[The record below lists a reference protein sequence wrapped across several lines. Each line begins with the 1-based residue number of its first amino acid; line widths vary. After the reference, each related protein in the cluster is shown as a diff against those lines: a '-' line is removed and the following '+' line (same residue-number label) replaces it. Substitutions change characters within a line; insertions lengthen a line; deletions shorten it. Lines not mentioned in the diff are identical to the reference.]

1 MAVWPN
7 VIEEENGVKRAYDIP
22 SRLLMDRIIM
32 LTDEINSAT
41 ANSIIGQ
48 LLFLEKED
56 NKKPITLYINSP
68 GGSVTDGFAI
78 YDVIHQIKCPVNTI
92 CMGMAASMA
101 AFLLAAGTGKRY
113 ATENSTI
120 MIHQPMGGTRGQA
133 TDITIY
139 TNYILN
145 LKKKLNS
152 ILAEK
157 TRQKYETIQEYTERD
172 KYFNAEDAKNF
183 GLIDKVYRRKNNV

>member
-7 VIEEENGVKRAYDIP
+7 IIEEENGVKRAYDIP

-145 LKKKLNS
+145 LKKNLTVFWQKKQDKNTKRFKNIQKETS
-152 ILAEK
+152 ILMLKMPK
-157 TRQKYETIQEYTERD
+157 TL
-172 KYFNAEDAKNF
+172 A
-183 GLIDKVYRRKNNV
+183 

>member
-7 VIEEENGVKRAYDIP
+7 VIEEENGRKTAYDIP
-22 SRLLMDRIIM
+22 SRLLMDRIVM
-32 LTDEINSAT
+32 LTEEINSAT
-41 ANSIIGQ
+41 ANSIVAQ
-48 LLFLEKED
+48 LFLEKED
-56 NKKPITLYINSP
+56 SKKPITMYINSP

-78 YDVIHQIKCPVNTI
+78 YDIIHQIKCPVNTVVV
-92 CMGMAASMA
+92 GMAASMA

-120 MIHQPMGGTRGQA
+120 MIHQPLGGTRGQA

-145 LKKKLNS
+145 LKKKLNN

-172 KYFNAEDAKNF
+172 KYFNAEEAKNF
-183 GLIDKVYRRKNNV
+183 GLIDEVYRRKNNV

>member
-120 MIHQPMGGTRGQA
+120 MI
-133 TDITIY
+133 
-139 TNYILN
+139 
-145 LKKKLNS
+145 
-152 ILAEK
+152 
-157 TRQKYETIQEYTERD
+157 
-172 KYFNAEDAKNF
+172 
-183 GLIDKVYRRKNNV
+183 

>member
-1 MAVWPN
+1 
-7 VIEEENGVKRAYDIP
+7 
-22 SRLLMDRIIM
+22 
-32 LTDEINSAT
+32 
-41 ANSIIGQ
+41 
-48 LLFLEKED
+48 
-56 NKKPITLYINSP
+56 
-68 GGSVTDGFAI
+68 
-78 YDVIHQIKCPVNTI
+78 
-92 CMGMAASMA
+92 MGMAASMA

-183 GLIDKVYRRKNNV
+183 GLIDEVYRRKNNV

>member
-22 SRLLMDRIIM
+22 SRLLMDRIVM
-32 LTDEINSAT
+32 LTDEINSAS

-48 LLFLEKED
+48 LLFLEKEN
-56 NKKPITLYINSP
+56 NKEPITMYINSP

-78 YDVIHQIKCPVNTI
+78 YDMIHQIKCPVNTI
-92 CMGMAASMA
+92 CIGMAASMA
-101 AFLLAAGTGKRY
+101 AFLLAAGTRERY

-145 LKKKLNS
+145 LKKKLNN
-152 ILAEK
+152 ILTEK

-172 KYFNAEDAKNF
+172 KYFNAEEAKNF
-183 GLIDKVYRRKNNV
+183 GLIDKVYRREK

>member
-78 YDVIHQIKCPVNTI
+78 YDVINPSNQMSSKYYLHGNGCFN
-92 CMGMAASMA
+92 GS
-101 AFLLAAGTGKRY
+101 FLISSR
-113 ATENSTI
+113 N
-120 MIHQPMGGTRGQA
+120 
-133 TDITIY
+133 
-139 TNYILN
+139 
-145 LKKKLNS
+145 
-152 ILAEK
+152 
-157 TRQKYETIQEYTERD
+157 RQKICYG
-172 KYFNAEDAKNF
+172 K
-183 GLIDKVYRRKNNV
+183 

>member
-7 VIEEENGVKRAYDIP
+7 VIEEENGRKTAYDIP
-22 SRLLMDRIIM
+22 SRLLMDRIVM
-32 LTDEINSAT
+32 LTEEINSAT
-41 ANSIIGQ
+41 ANSIVAQ

-56 NKKPITLYINSP
+56 SKKPITMYINSP

-78 YDVIHQIKCPVNTI
+78 YDMIHQIKCQVNTI
-92 CMGMAASMA
+92 CIGMAASMA

-145 LKKKLNS
+145 LKKKLNTILAKKRKKNTQQFRNILKETS
-152 ILAEK
+152 ILMLKKPK
-157 TRQKYETIQEYTERD
+157 TL
-172 KYFNAEDAKNF
+172 A
-183 GLIDKVYRRKNNV
+183 

>member
-22 SRLLMDRIIM
+22 SRLLMDRIVM
-32 LTDEINSAT
+32 LTEEINSAT
-41 ANSIIGQ
+41 ANSIVAQ

-56 NKKPITLYINSP
+56 SKKPITMYINSP

-78 YDVIHQIKCPVNTI
+78 YDIIHQIRSPVNTI
-92 CMGMAASMA
+92 CIGMAASMA

-145 LKKKLNS
+145 LKKKLNT
-152 ILAEK
+152 ILAKK
-157 TRQKYETIQEYTERD
+157 TKKEYSTIQEYTERD
-172 KYFNAEDAKNF
+172 KYFNAEEAKNF
-183 GLIDKVYRRKNNV
+183 GLIDEVYRRKNNV

>member
-22 SRLLMDRIIM
+22 SRLLMDRIVM
-32 LTDEINSAT
+32 LTDEINSAS

-48 LLFLEKED
+48 LLFLEKEN
-56 NKKPITLYINSP
+56 NKEPITMYINSP

-78 YDVIHQIKCPVNTI
+78 YDMIHQIKCPVNTI
-92 CMGMAASMA
+92 CIGMAASMA
-101 AFLLAAGTGKRY
+101 AFLLAAGTGERY

-120 MIHQPMGGTRGQA
+120 MIHQPMGETRGQA

-145 LKKKLNS
+145 LKKKLNN

-172 KYFNAEDAKNF
+172 KYFNAEEAKNF
-183 GLIDKVYRRKNNV
+183 GLIDKVYRKEK